1 MEDLI
6 IPIPNMKTKC
16 LELCSNLSLLKEG
29 LVLQSSSDLQTSE
42 QWGLERDLELLQGAE
57 YVD

>member
-1 MEDLI
+1 
-6 IPIPNMKTKC
+6 MKTKC